1 LLQFK
6 EGVFSMFIFNKIKI
20 KLPSFFFCLTVVFL
34 LLFVGPVGVI
44 KVVAKEVV
52 GRSSYE
58 YSKDF
63 RHYKSNKKKIME
75 KARTL
80 ACLNAI
86 DNYVNSLSTSKTTA
100 FAKIRPDVEANISKY
115 ADCGA
120 ILDSEHHKGQ
130 KRFTI
135 ALRANIFENKIE
147 QLFIATS
154 GVSST
159 SGHSVAIIFVTRQFD
174 SSSKK
179 SFDDRKVK
187 QNKRTDFEESSEVE
201 AVSESETTVSS
212 KTTKS
217 NRSETGGSTVKR
229 VTSTKVKY
237 KVATFG
243 AEAIVNSGFSAVLT
257 EYGFTLEKLSDF
269 DPYQDRDVRALA
281 KEWKELY
288 VTTGEPDLGIESEI
302 KSYFKSMKNT
312 EWPVKYVVIGVFDV
326 GQEEKD
332 PNTGEV
338 VVNSSL
344 TSAEIFDCF
353 KGRKCASIGAV
364 TPDQKKGRGTEA
376 PQAQKNSLKLIV
388 DYVAREAAI
397 KFR

>member
-1 LLQFK
+1 
-6 EGVFSMFIFNKIKI
+6 MIMFNKT
-20 KLPSFFFCLTVVFL
+20 KLPSVFACLTLVFL
-34 LLFVGPVGVI
+34 FLFVGPVGVI
-44 KVVAKEVV
+44 EVVAKEVV

-63 RHYKSNKKKIME
+63 RTYRSNKKKIME

-80 ACLNAI
+80 ACLNAM
-86 DNYVNSLSTSKTTA
+86 DNYVNALSTSKTTA
-100 FAKIRPDVEANISKY
+100 FAKIRPEVEANIGKY

-120 ILDSEHHKGQ
+120 VLESVHHDGQ

-159 SGHSVAIIFVTRQFD
+159 SGHSVAIIFVTRQFE

-179 SFDDRKVK
+179 SFDDRRVK
-187 QNKRTDFEESSEVE
+187 QDKRTKFEESSEVE

-212 KTTKS
+212 KTTKTD
-217 NRSETGGSTVKR
+217 RSETGGSTVKR
-229 VTSTKVKY
+229 VASTVVKY

-243 AEAIVNSGFSAVLT
+243 AESIVNSGFSAVLT

-269 DPYQDRDVRALA
+269 DDEVIELA
-281 KEWKELY
+281 KEWKKLY
-288 VTTGEPDLGIESEI
+288 VTTGEPDLGIESKI
-302 KSYFKSMKNT
+302 KSYFKAQMDTKY
-312 EWPVKYVVIGVFDV
+312 PVKYVVIGVFDV
-326 GQEEKD
+326 GQEETD
-332 PNTGEV
+332 PIQGHPNVIVNT
-338 VVNSSL
+338 NL

-364 TPDQKKGRGTEA
+364 APEQRKGRGTT
-376 PQAQKNSLKLIV
+376 PQQAQVNSLRKIV

>member
-1 LLQFK
+1 VFWYNNNN
-6 EGVFSMFIFNKIKI
+6 GVFSLLIFNKI
-20 KLPSFFFCLTVVFL
+20 KLPSFFFCLAVFFL
-34 LLFVGPVGVI
+34 ILFVGPVGVI

-63 RHYKSNKKKIME
+63 RNYSPNKKKIME

-86 DNYVNSLSTSKTTA
+86 DKYVEALSTSKVTA

-120 ILDSEHHKGQ
+120 ILESEHHKGQ

-135 ALRANIFENKIE
+135 ALRANIFEKKIE
-147 QLFIATS
+147 QVFIATS
-154 GVSST
+154 GASSA
-159 SGHSVAIIFVTRQFD
+159 SGHSVTVIFVTRQFE
-174 SSSKK
+174 SSTKK

-187 QNKRTDFEESSEVE
+187 QSKRTDFEESSEVE

-212 KTTKS
+212 RTTKS
-217 NRSETGGSTVKR
+217 DRSETGGSTVKR
-229 VTSTKVKY
+229 VTSTKEKY

-243 AEAIVNSGFSAVLT
+243 AEAIINSGFSAVLT

-269 DPYQDRDVRALA
+269 DDEVIDLA
-281 KEWKELY
+281 EEWKKKY
-288 VTTGEPDLGIESEI
+288 VTTGEPDIRIESKI
-302 KSYFKSMKNT
+302 KSYFKGLKDT
-312 EWPVKYVVIGVFDV
+312 DYPVKYIVIGVFDV
-326 GQEEKD
+326 NQEETD
-332 PNTGEV
+332 PNTGESV
-338 VVNSSL
+338 VMSNL
-344 TSAEIFDCF
+344 TSAEIFNCF
-353 KGRKCASIGAV
+353 KGRKCSSIGAV
-364 TPDQKKGRGTEA
+364 TPAQRKGFGSK
-376 PQAQKNSLKLIV
+376 PKQAQVSSLTKIV

-397 KFR
+397 KFK